1 MVSFKAII
9 IQALLFPSILL
20 ARSSVRQSVLLSL
33 PDCLLCFIILEGRNQ
48 LRLY

>member
-20 ARSSVRQSVLLSL
+20 AGSSVRQSVLLSL